1 MSTID
6 LVGISK
12 HYGQLRAA
20 DQIDLHVAQGELVT
34 ILGPSGS
41 GKTTLLTLIAGL
53 LPPSSGQIA
62 LGGRDV
68 TWLPAAQRNIG
79 LVFQNYALFPHMS
92 VFDNIAFPLKVR
104 KTDAQSIRKKV
115 TEALQKV
122 QLADFGARRPQQ
134 LSGGQQQRVAL
145 ARAFVFQPDI
155 LLLDEPLGALD
166 RKLREE
172 VQVELRQLQHSLGI
186 TTVLVTHDQ
195 EEALSLS
202 DRIVVLNEG
211 RVQQIGAPEE
221 VYLRPSNRFVANFLG
236 TANFFKG
243 VAQQHNG
250 QWCLQLASGETAV
263 CREPG
268 TNIDS
273 GAAIQVMVRP
283 ERISVTTAETGLSA
297 TVKDVIF
304 LGQSLRYHLALSTGD
319 PVIATS
325 TDLRQRHRPGAA
337 VKLHWQP
344 DDVWVVLEESQS
356 SPSHG

>member
-12 HYGQLRAA
+12 HYGSLRAA
-20 DQIDLHVAQGELVT
+20 DQINLHVEQGELVT

-41 GKTTLLTLIAGL
+41 GKTTVLTLIAGL

-62 LGGRDV
+62 LGGRNV

-92 VFDNIAFPLKVR
+92 VFDNVAFPLKVR
-104 KTDAQSIRKKV
+104 KTAAQSIRTKV

-122 QLADFGARRPQQ
+122 RLADFGARRPSQ

-211 RVQQIGAPEE
+211 RVQQIGAPED

-236 TANFFKG
+236 TANFFNG
-243 VAQQHNG
+243 TAQQNGG
-250 QWCLQLASGETAV
+250 QWCLQLANGETV
-263 CREPG
+263 TCRDPNVPEN
-268 TNIDS
+268 T
-273 GAAIQVMVRP
+273 AIQAMVRP
-283 ERISVTTAETGLSA
+283 ERISVRAGESHGLNA
-297 TVKDVIF
+297 IVKDVIF
-304 LGQSLRYHLALSTGD
+304 LGQSLRYHLELSTGD
-319 PVIATS
+319 PIIATS
-325 TDLRQRHRPGAA
+325 TDLRQRHHSEAA

-344 DDVWVVLEESQS
+344 EDVWVVQE
-356 SPSHG
+356 